1 MLTQQQD
8 QAIRNFSKSERE
20 YNDNVSCFL
29 TFGHLFNHNPMA
41 CLSQTYCIQGKPALN
56 ADSMAGIVRAWIDP
70 TSGKKVCALLKATVL
85 EPSKDENGNID
96 PSTFGVS
103 YTAMRS
109 DELAFA
115 KEYGLDPTVH
125 TWTFTMEHAIKRGVQ
140 NKRVWREMP
149 LVMCGKR
156 ALTAICRLVFPDIIG
171 TANSPDELA
180 EMILDD
186 EDEITRI
193 SLAANGEQIPYD
205 LKKNSSVKPQPIA
218 STAPQAEEQPKRFHL
233 RDFTSIQTVCA
244 ELTDEKID
252 LDDCLQAL
260 EFQSDVSPSQMNEG
274 HFRQFFYP
282 VMFSPLRIFL
292 TDQKLHELDLKEH
305 DTDAMAAMFDGWY
318 GTHYEKE
325 RDGDLEGYC
334 ANVIKWSHSP
344 VFSELARYTQKLVC
358 KDLLDEETREKI
370 LYTITQNQ
378 NLFDFDLYDNILKTL
393 PLIS

>member
-1 MLTQQQD
+1 
-8 QAIRNFSKSERE
+8 
-20 YNDNVSCFL
+20 
-29 TFGHLFNHNPMA
+29 
-41 CLSQTYCIQGKPALN
+41 
-56 ADSMAGIVRAWIDP
+56 
-70 TSGKKVCALLKATVL
+70 
-85 EPSKDENGNID
+85 
-96 PSTFGVS
+96 
-103 YTAMRS
+103 
-109 DELAFA
+109 
-115 KEYGLDPTVH
+115 
-125 TWTFTMEHAIKRGVQ
+125 
-140 NKRVWREMP
+140 MP

-218 STAPQAEEQPKRFHL
+218 PPAPQAEEQPKPFHL

-252 LDDCLQAL
+252 IDEAIQAL
-260 EFQSDVSPSQMNEG
+260 EFQANISPSQMNEG
-274 HFRQFFYP
+274 HFRQYFYP

-292 TDQKLHELDLKEH
+292 ADQNLNTLDLKQH
-305 DTDAMAAMFDGWY
+305 DTDAMAAMFDAWY

-334 ANVIKWSHSP
+334 ERVIFWSHSP

-370 LYTITQNQ
+370 LYTITQDQ
-378 NLFDFDLYDNILKTL
+378 NLFDFNLYDNILKTL

>member
-1 MLTQQQD
+1 MLTQTQD

-56 ADSMAGIVRAWIDP
+56 ADSMAGIVRSWIDP
-70 TSGKKVCALLKATVL
+70 TTGKKVCALLKATVL
-85 EPSKDENGNID
+85 TPVKDEQGNID
-96 PSTFGVS
+96 PSSFGVS
-103 YTAMRS
+103 YQAMRS

-115 KEYGLDPTVH
+115 KEYGLDVTVH
-125 TWTFTMEHAIKRGVQ
+125 QWTFTMEHAIKRGVQ

-205 LKKNSSVKPQPIA
+205 LKKNGKVSNPPAPVASPQV
-218 STAPQAEEQPKRFHL
+218 EQPKRFHL

-244 ELTDEKID
+244 ELSDEKID
-252 LDDCLQAL
+252 IDEAIQAL
-260 EFQSDVSPSQMNEG
+260 EFQANIEPSKMNEG

-292 TDQKLHELDLKEH
+292 ADQNLNTLDLKDH
-305 DTDAMAAMFDGWY
+305 DTDAMAAMFDAWY

-334 ANVIKWSHSP
+334 ERVIFWSHSP
-344 VFSELARYTQKLVC
+344 VFSELARYTQKLVAR
-358 KDLLDEETREKI
+358 DLLDEATREKI
-370 LYTITQNQ
+370 IYTITQEQ
-378 NLFDFDLYDNILKTL
+378 NLYDFDLYDHIMKTL
-393 PLIS
+393 PLIA